1 MYCQNRVIH
10 RIEAGDSL
18 YQLAR
23 QYHTTVTEL
32 ILLNAGVNP
41 YNLQIGKKL
50 IICPGEGYEAP
61 DAPQN
66 PGNMPGGNPGNMPGG
81 NPGNMPGGNPGNR
94 PGGNP
99 GNMPG
104 GNPGTGETPGMNP
117 SDGGEGITRLRE
129 AMRLAWINHVVWS
142 RLYLISAAE
151 NLENADDTLMQ
162 LLGNVDEITAVFA
175 NNYSPAAIQQ
185 FKELLTEH
193 VQITGNLIEELKKE
207 ETEEYNHILPD
218 WYENGERIADFL
230 SRQTAAYDRQELRD
244 MIKNHLDILREEI
257 EGWFE
262 GDYRKDIE
270 AFIRSEKEI
279 LSMADYLA
287 GGLLAR

>member
-50 IICPGEGYEAP
+50 VICPGEGYEAP

-66 PGNMPGGNPGNMPGG
+66 PGNMPGGNPGN
-81 NPGNMPGGNPGNR
+81 R
-94 PGGNP
+94 PSGNP

-117 SDGGEGITRLRE
+117 ADGGEEIAGLRE

-193 VQITGNLIEELKKE
+193 VQIMGNLIEELKKE

>member
-50 IICPGEGYEAP
+50 VICPGEGYEAP
-61 DAPQN
+61 DAPS
-66 PGNMPGGNPGNMPGG
+66 
-81 NPGNMPGGNPGNR
+81 NPGNR

-99 GNMPG
+99 GNSDSMPG
-104 GNPGTGETPGMNP
+104 GNPGNSGSMPGGNQGNTPGTGGNPGMNP
-117 SDGGEGITRLRE
+117 SNGGEGIERLRE
-129 AMRLAWINHVVWS
+129 EMRLAWLNHVVWA
-142 RLYLISAAE
+142 RLYLISPAE
-151 NLENADDTLMQ
+151 NLENADDTLLQ
-162 LLGNVDEITAVFA
+162 LLANVDEITAAFA

-185 FKELLTEH
+185 LKELLTEH
-193 VQITGNLIEELKKE
+193 VQITGNLIDELKKE
-207 ETEEYNHILPD
+207 EAEEYNHILPD

>member
-50 IICPGEGYEAP
+50 VICPGEGYEAP
-61 DAPQN
+61 DAPQ
-66 PGNMPGGNPGNMPGG
+66 NPGNMPGG

-117 SDGGEGITRLRE
+117 ADGGAEIAGLRE

-193 VQITGNLIEELKKE
+193 VQIMGNLIEELKKE

-279 LSMADYLA
+279 LSMANYLA